1 MYHDPGEMLKAT
13 VVFEPLSSETVP
25 SLVGVGSTFK
35 ARFLI
40 FPKSLSMIEFRLPVP
55 GQGPACGHRR

>member
-1 MYHDPGEMLKAT
+1 MILVGRSKTPVL
-13 VVFEPLSSETVP
+13 FEPISSVTIP

-40 FPKSLSMIEFRLPVP
+40 FPKSLSMMEFRLPAP
-55 GQGPACGHRR
+55 GQGPACGRRR